1 MRHKPDKSN
10 PILWKLRMIRML
22 LGLLLMAAWIGLPTV
37 SSAQNLPV
45 HVDPAA
51 REDLVDPAMVP
62 ALRFLTTSDF
72 PPFNYTDGSG
82 RLVGFNVDLANAIC
96 LRLSARCTI
105 QAWPWNRVADALA
118 DNQGDALIT
127 GLAMEGE
134 AGTRFDFSRLYL
146 ELPARFA
153 TREGVAAVFD
163 PARLTG
169 PVGVREGSTHATLLA
184 RTLPDAGIIG
194 FESEFAALAALRDGE
209 VGAVFADG
217 LRMAFWLNENPD
229 CCSFAGEAYFRPDLF
244 GDGMTI
250 AVPAGLDN
258 VRTAINWALVRLE
271 REGRLNELYLR
282 WFPVSFY

>member
-1 MRHKPDKSN
+1 MPRP
-10 PILWKLRMIRML
+10 LLRL
-22 LGLLLMAAWIGLPTV
+22 AVLVTLIGASTL

-72 PPFNYTDGSG
+72 PPFNYTDGAG
-82 RLVGFNVDLANAIC
+82 RLVGFNIDLANAIC
-96 LRLSARCTI
+96 MRLSARCTI
-105 QAWPWNRVADALA
+105 QAWPWNRVQQALA
-118 DNQGDALIT
+118 DNQGDALIA

-134 AGTRFDFSRLYL
+134 AAGQFDFSRIYL

-153 TREGVAAVFD
+153 VRSGVAPAFD

-169 PVGVREGSTHATLLA
+169 PVGVREGSTHANLLA
-184 RTLPDAGIIG
+184 RTLPDAEIIG
-194 FESEFAALAALRDGE
+194 FETEFAALEALGDGTVDAA
-209 VGAVFADG
+209 FADG

-229 CCSFAGEAYFRPDLF
+229 CCTLAGEAYFRPDLF
-244 GDGMTI
+244 GEGMTI